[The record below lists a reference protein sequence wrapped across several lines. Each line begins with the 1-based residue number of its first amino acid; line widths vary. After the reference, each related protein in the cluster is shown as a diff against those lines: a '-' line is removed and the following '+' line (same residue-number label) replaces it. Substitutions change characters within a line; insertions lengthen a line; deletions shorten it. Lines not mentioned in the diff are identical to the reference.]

1 MSVEQDGCEWVN
13 VSSGTGPPGSP
24 GQRTVTRCVCACYL
38 LTVRW
43 YGTEWTGK
51 VMCDCVQVRRRRR
64 VEVAGTCRLLP
75 VTWCWLLGDGVQQQ
89 QLVPCR

>member
-1 MSVEQDGCEWVN
+1 MFLLVLAHRVVPDK
-13 VSSGTGPPGSP
+13 GPLHG
-24 GQRTVTRCVCACYL
+24 CVCACYL

-89 QLVPCR
+89 QQLVPWR